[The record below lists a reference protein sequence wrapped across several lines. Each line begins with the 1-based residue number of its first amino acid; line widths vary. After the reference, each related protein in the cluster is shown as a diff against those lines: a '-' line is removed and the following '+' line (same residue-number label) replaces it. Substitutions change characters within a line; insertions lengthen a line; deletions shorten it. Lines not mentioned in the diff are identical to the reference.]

1 MYVGV
6 RTSTTGVAQPY
17 TGHMTIPKL
26 RAETKATI
34 KHILS
39 QCCACLARKQ
49 KAEVNSKTTV
59 ILFHTYPTND
69 AAPRQDD
76 VGSAQVAL
84 SAHFEPLR
92 WNFRKTMRYPKMQK
106 LAAKESVAIKNQNLW
121 E

>member
-1 MYVGV
+1 M
-6 RTSTTGVAQPY
+6 
-17 TGHMTIPKL
+17 
-26 RAETKATI
+26 
-34 KHILS
+34 
-39 QCCACLARKQ
+39 
-49 KAEVNSKTTV
+49 

-121 E
+121 ELGRRGSIRMRVKKGEGAYAFVKQR